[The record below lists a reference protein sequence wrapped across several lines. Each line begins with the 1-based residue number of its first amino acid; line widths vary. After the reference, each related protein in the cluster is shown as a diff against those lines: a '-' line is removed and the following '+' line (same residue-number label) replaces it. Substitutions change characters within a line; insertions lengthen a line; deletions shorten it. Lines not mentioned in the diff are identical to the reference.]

1 MSTWGAIERALKER
15 LLSTRACLAL
25 ETFRRL
31 IEDAR
36 ALLDPGFAEKLSRDV
51 APEPSVEVSGSE
63 SGDWEDVG
71 FDFGDLDP
79 EPGDLD
85 PEEQVLPLLTF
96 DGGEAKPL
104 PLDRAEAR
112 LADSAAHE
120 GFRKPGDAATLPEI
134 IRFLIDRT
142 GYIRSL
148 EDEGTPE
155 SFSRIEN
162 LKELANAAQD
172 AQQRGETLSEFLDHA
187 ALVSDTDRYNPESRV
202 TLMSLHSAKGLEF
215 PLVLLAGME
224 EGLFPH
230 SRTLNQPMELEEER
244 RLCYVGMTRAMDA
257 LVMTRARYRRRYG
270 NDMPES
276 SLPSRFLEEI
286 PAHLLEDLTR
296 GQRASSGGA
305 YGSRYSSGRNSS
317 DGWEL
322 AGHYSYE
329 DEDQS
334 ARAVTRNGSGN
345 GGNRP
350 PASSPQSGSIDNI
363 AQFFSS
369 RKSSGSRPKLEIPV
383 HGGATGFRSGQRVR
397 HPKYG
402 EGVVFRREGD
412 GDDAKI
418 TVQFAEFGVKKLVE
432 KFAQLEKV

>member
-1 MSTWGAIERALKER
+1 MP
-15 LLSTRACLAL
+15 
-25 ETFRRL
+25 F
-31 IEDAR
+31 
-36 ALLDPGFAEKLSRDV
+36 
-51 APEPSVEVSGSE
+51 
-63 SGDWEDVG
+63 
-71 FDFGDLDP
+71 
-79 EPGDLD
+79 
-85 PEEQVLPLLTF
+85 
-96 DGGEAKPL
+96 
-104 PLDRAEAR
+104 
-112 LADSAAHE
+112 E
-120 GFRKPGDAATLPEI
+120 GFRKPGDAATLPEL

-142 GYIRSL
+142 GYIRAL
-148 EDEGTPE
+148 EAEGTPE

-215 PLVLLAGME
+215 PLVLLAGLE

-230 SRTLNQPMELEEER
+230 SRTLNQPNELEEER

-257 LVMTRARYRRRYG
+257 LIVTRARYRRRYG
-270 NDMPES
+270 NDMPEAS
-276 SLPSRFLEEI
+276 VPSRFLEEI
-286 PAHLLEDLTR
+286 PSHLLQDLTR
-296 GQRASSGGA
+296 GQRPSSGAYAGR
-305 YGSRYSSGRNSS
+305 YGSSR
-317 DGWEL
+317 DEWESPR
-322 AGHYSYE
+322 HYSYE
-329 DEDQS
+329 DEDQRPRTVS
-334 ARAVTRNGSGN
+334 PAAAAGKRPQTGSL
-345 GGNRP
+345 
-350 PASSPQSGSIDNI
+350 DNI

-369 RKSSGSRPKLEIPV
+369 RKTSGSRPKLEIPIP
-383 HGGATGFRSGQRVR
+383 GGATGFRSGQRVR